1 MEYNCIRKGKGN
13 VYEHD
18 GKLYVRVKTNGNIK
32 YLKCSIAGC
41 DCSAKLIGD
50 KDARIELQC
59 WVCVCREQAD
69 AGQLVSF
76 AEIESS
82 VYTNVGDW
90 HYLLSQ
96 LLHRPVM
103 NPT

>member
-41 DCSAKLIGD
+41 GGSAKLIGD
-50 KDARIELQC
+50 KDARIEL
-59 WVCVCREQAD
+59 
-69 AGQLVSF
+69 
-76 AEIESS
+76 
-82 VYTNVGDW
+82 
-90 HYLLSQ
+90 
-96 LLHRPVM
+96 
-103 NPT
+103 